1 MHNAFRRL
9 KQLVAE
15 ATALKIPDHNKEF
28 TLITDCSNKGAGA
41 VLTQE
46 EKGTRIPVAY
56 FHHTLTPVEARYTT
70 TDKEL
75 LAVVLAVRKFRVY
88 LTKSFNLITD
98 HQAVRWLTGM
108 NIHDER
114 GRRGRWIEF
123 LQNFD
128 IHLIHRSGKSPELSM
143 ADYLS
148 RVSHESV
155 VDDEISHGSICK
167 TSLKQVEEPSARMGI
182 ECIKTEQRNHFPELI
197 DAFETDDAKANA
209 RKMVPDDTIDVKV
222 LDRVSIDSRGLMVMT
237 FNGGRRK
244 KNALF
249 GIKEIKRIVIPP
261 GIRKQAMEIC
271 HSAGLGWSYGYR
283 ADIATC
289 EEFVLLE
296 RRRSRICK
304 GMRTMRS
311 EQTPSSH

>member
-15 ATALKIPDHNKEF
+15 ATALKIPDHNKKF
-28 TLITDCSNKGAGA
+28 TLITDCSDKGAGA

-46 EKGTRIPVAY
+46 EKGTRIPVTY
-56 FHHTLTPVEARYTT
+56 FHYTLTPAEVRYTT
-70 TDKEL
+70 PDKEL
-75 LAVVLAVRKFRVY
+75 LAVVLAVLKFRLY
-88 LTKSFNLITD
+88 LAKRFNLITD
-98 HQAVRWLTGM
+98 HQAVHWLTGM

-128 IHLIHRSGKSPELSM
+128 IHLIHRSRNSPELSM

-148 RVSHESV
+148 RVSHESI
-155 VDDEISHGSICK
+155 VDNEISHGSICK
-167 TSLKQVEEPSARMGI
+167 TSLKQVEEPLARMWI
-182 ECIKTEQRNHFPELI
+182 ECIKIEQRNHFPELL

-209 RKMVPDDTIDVKV
+209 RKMIPDDTIDVKV

-237 FNGGRRK
+237 FNEGRRK

-249 GIKEIKRIVIPP
+249 EIKEIKRIVIPRNKETSH
-261 GIRKQAMEIC
+261 GDMSFSR
-271 HSAGLGWSYGYR
+271 LGWSYGYR
-283 ADIATC
+283 ADMAT
-289 EEFVLLE
+289 LLE
-296 RRRSRICK
+296 RDVR
-304 GMRTMRS
+304 
-311 EQTPSSH
+311 